1 MHTFDCEGI
10 LWRFSHFSLVGV
22 FLLRACFQFSILCSQ
37 ISVLLPLLFF
47 FLCTIAFI
55 YYLFSPRIPILK
67 GNSTQFFLFH
77 HWVRIGQTKTSFNRQ
92 FSPKRPEVGQ
102 IFILRSN
109 FDQNKD
115 HMTSKQVRGP
125 SKN

>member
-1 MHTFDCEGI
+1 MYLSETSPCMTVETVTASCLCLCDKSCAIFNVET
-10 LWRFSHFSLVGV
+10 
-22 FLLRACFQFSILCSQ
+22 SIM
-37 ISVLLPLLFF
+37 
-47 FLCTIAFI
+47 
-55 YYLFSPRIPILK
+55 LK
-67 GNSTQFFLFH
+67 GKSTQFFLFH